1 MRLEINDHR
10 FLADMKKQDYEQK
23 ERIKPATR
31 TSGIWTTRSLDG
43 RLSLNTSLSGAPRRQ
58 HMPISI
64 IGGVERRNVGH
75 EAITHEYHL
84 SHGPSDGR
92 GIYVP
97 ICPTETQTR
106 LHVINRIK
114 ITGALPVPLGC
125 HSKFS
130 LSRKLLRVQLSWKL
144 E

>member
-1 MRLEINDHR
+1 
-10 FLADMKKQDYEQK
+10 MKKQDYEQK
-23 ERIKPATR
+23 ERIKPAMR

-43 RLSLNTSLSGAPRRQ
+43 RLSLNTSVSGAPRRQ

-106 LHVINRIK
+106 FHVINRIK
-114 ITGALPVPLGC
+114 ITATWVPQQIFPQSQTTTDTTLLEVGITALNLYC
-125 HSKFS
+125 NSSKAD
-130 LSRKLLRVQLSWKL
+130 
-144 E
+144 